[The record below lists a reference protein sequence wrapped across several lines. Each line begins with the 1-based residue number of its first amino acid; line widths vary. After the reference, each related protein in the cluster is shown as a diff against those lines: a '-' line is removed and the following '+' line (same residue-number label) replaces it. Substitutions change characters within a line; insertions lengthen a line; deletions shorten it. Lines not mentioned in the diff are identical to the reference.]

1 VRERGL
7 PLDTRA
13 GCIVNSSALRER
25 RILRLWA
32 GTEMSARQIAIKI
45 GVGPKKGVV
54 LGAVRRARLR
64 GDELAV
70 TRPRKGGL
78 TPGRMPVYQLTDEDR
93 AKAIQARAA
102 RRILDDS

>member
-13 GCIVNSSALRER
+13 GCIVISSALRER

-64 GDELAV
+64 GD
-70 TRPRKGGL
+70 GL